1 MLREAVTRLA
11 ATAEGAAALG
21 DQAFPRAAL
30 VKALLSALDAANGR
44 EAPPPVFPP
53 ARLEL
58 PATAPNSA
66 SGDVLPPAL
75 QRFHAWCAACHLS
88 AEQFPPNFL
97 HGPSAGLEGRI
108 TQCAPRIFVRLAMA
122 DRPAER
128 REKTPMPPETLL
140 PAFGSYAAAW
150 AASPERKALLD
161 VVATRLKA
169 RTGRDPDVDSLL
181 AAGYEALPPCLAP
194 GQ

>member
-1 MLREAVTRLA
+1 MYSIVICCIANSRSHTRRWL
-11 ATAEGAAALG
+11 ATAS
-21 DQAFPRAAL
+21 FIHWNCST
-30 VKALLSALDAANGR
+30 LSATVT
-44 EAPPPVFPP
+44 VFPP

-128 REKTPMPPETLL
+128 REKTPMPPEALL
-140 PAFGSYAAAW
+140 PAFGSHAAAW